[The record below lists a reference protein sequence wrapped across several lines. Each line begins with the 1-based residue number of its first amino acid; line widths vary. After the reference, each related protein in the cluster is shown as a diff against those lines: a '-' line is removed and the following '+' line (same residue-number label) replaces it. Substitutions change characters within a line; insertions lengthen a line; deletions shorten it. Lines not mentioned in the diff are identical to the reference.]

1 MGKNE
6 RDRRSF
12 QFTHERGSFL
22 AHIFSIFKFMN
33 VSERGSLFCSVH
45 VHFKFI
51 SSSQKCATLPTLTK
65 LYTKIFLKTSV
76 CLGKS
81 GGHTIY

>member
-33 VSERGSLFCSVH
+33 VSERGSHFCSRSRSFH
-45 VHFKFI
+45 VHFHSLGRKAKFP
-51 SSSQKCATLPTLTK
+51 KFHNCGN
-65 LYTKIFLKTSV
+65 KIEI
-76 CLGKS
+76 
-81 GGHTIY
+81 TIVKIQFSE